1 MGFATWE
8 LFYRNSRPRRV
19 EYTRSIVTYLDILGF
34 RELIETK
41 TAGEISR
48 ILRILTESVKP
59 DGISSSQGLRFTEF
73 SDTVIRSVPLVR
85 RYPHNFIFELR
96 SILYA
101 QIALIPQSVLV
112 RGAVTIGD
120 SVQSWRRV
128 YGRAIV
134 RAYDLEQVPGGQAR
148 IVVDEEALTSI
159 LPAIEKEGL
168 DSELRSLVRKEGSRT
183 FLDYL
188 RACEGELN
196 VPEQEYPIFLELHRD
211 LIRNGLSRYA
221 GRPPVLAKYEWLK
234 EYHERTLQ
242 ERFGPDIPQHLRV

>member
-1 MGFATWE
+1 
-8 LFYRNSRPRRV
+8 V
-19 EYTRSIVTYLDILGF
+19 EYARSIVSYLDILGF

-73 SDTVIRSVPLVR
+73 SDTVIRSVPLAR

-101 QIALIPQSVLV
+101 QIALIPQGVLV

-134 RAYDLEQVPGGQAR
+134 RAYDLERVPGGQAR
-148 IVVDEEALTSI
+148 IVVDEEALASI
-159 LPAIEKEGL
+159 RPAIEKEGL
-168 DSELRSLVRKEGSRT
+168 GPELRNLVTEEGPT
-183 FLDYL
+183 AYLDYL
-188 RACEGELN
+188 RACENELN
-196 VPEQEYPIFLELHRD
+196 VPEQEYPIFLGLHRD
-211 LIRNGLSRYA
+211 LVRNGLSRYA
-221 GRPPVLAKYEWLK
+221 GRPKVLEKYRWL
-234 EYHERTLQ
+234 EGYHERTLQ
-242 ERFGPDIPQHLRV
+242 ERFGSDIPQHLRV